1 MRKFLLGLTLFLSF
15 TLLSAAFFF
24 TGITLA
30 DGRIPWAI
38 FAALSLLAAI
48 PIWRWWRRITGSHKF
63 IWNYLYGIVVI
74 AAIISSA
81 FYMSNYFLADPA
93 SKHPV
98 TATVVNK
105 YSREQAKR
113 RTVGRRIIYVP
124 GEKTYTYH
132 IVLRFENGL
141 EKERPLPIK
150 KYLKVRIGDK
160 MEYDVERGFFGIPVI
175 KH

>member
-113 RTVGRRIIYVP
+113 RTVGRRSYYT
-124 GEKTYTYH
+124 GEKTYSYH
-132 IVLRFENGL
+132 ILLRFETGHV
-141 EKERPLPIK
+141 KERPVPVSKYIK
-150 KYLKVRIGDK
+150 IRIGDK
-160 MEYDVERGFFGIPVI
+160 MEYDVERGLFGIPVI
-175 KH
+175 KK